1 MKRQRR
7 WTLKR
12 SHDKVCGAL
21 ALAIVVGSP
30 APVLAQSARSLSVA
44 PASDVAD
51 DVERAEG
58 FAAEAFEAY
67 SQRDYALA
75 VELYRKAYD
84 AAPTADILFNI
95 ARIYDV
101 GLRERALAIT
111 YYRSY
116 VVDPDADV
124 YRLDV
129 AFERLTQL
137 EASDRA
143 RDPELT
149 PSAASSHTTP
159 GSRPSSKVT
168 SDSAPEVESWSSWRV
183 GAIVA
188 GTVGLVGVG
197 LGAGFGA
204 AALSDASTA
213 REYCDGNVCSS
224 QRGVDATHSA
234 SKNAD
239 IATVSFALGGT
250 LLATGV
256 ALLWLE
262 DRSKPDERPRLR
274 VHPVATGSE
283 LGLALAGRW

>member
-1 MKRQRR
+1 MTRERR
-7 WTLKR
+7 WTAERARGKGI
-12 SHDKVCGAL
+12 GAL
-21 ALAIVVGSP
+21 ALAIVLGSP
-30 APVLAQSARSLSVA
+30 ASAVAQSAQQDSVEQA
-44 PASDVAD
+44 HDAAD
-51 DVERAEG
+51 DVELAEG
-58 FAAEAFEAY
+58 HAAQAFEAY
-67 SQRDYALA
+67 SQRDYARA

-101 GLRERALAIT
+101 GLRDRALAIT

-129 AFERLTQL
+129 AFDRLTQL

-143 RDPELT
+143 DAPRVT
-149 PSAASSHTTP
+149 PSAVARVATP
-159 GSRPSSKVT
+159 RRSQVVSDAAVSKVGF
-168 SDSAPEVESWSSWRV
+168 WSPWRV

-239 IATVSFALGGT
+239 IATASFALGGT

-256 ALLWLE
+256 VLLWLD
-262 DRSKPDERPRLR
+262 DRSTSSERARLR
-274 VHPVATGSE
+274 VSPVATGSE

>member
-1 MKRQRR
+1 MTRERR
-7 WTLKR
+7 WTAAR
-12 SHDKVCGAL
+12 ARGNGIGAL
-21 ALAIVVGSP
+21 ALAIVLGSP
-30 APVLAQSARSLSVA
+30 ASAVAQSAHQDSVEQA
-44 PASDVAD
+44 HDAAD
-51 DVERAEG
+51 DVELAEG
-58 FAAEAFEAY
+58 HAAQAFEAY

-101 GLRERALAIT
+101 GLRDRALAIT

-143 RDPELT
+143 DAPGVT
-149 PSAASSHTTP
+149 PSAVARVGTP
-159 GSRPSSKVT
+159 RRSPVVSDAAVSKVGF
-168 SDSAPEVESWSSWRV
+168 WSPWRV

-239 IATVSFALGGT
+239 IATASFALGGT

-256 ALLWLE
+256 VLLWLD
-262 DRSKPDERPRLR
+262 DRSTSSERARLR
-274 VHPVATGSE
+274 VSPVATGSE

>member
-1 MKRQRR
+1 LGRARGKG
-7 WTLKR
+7 
-12 SHDKVCGAL
+12 CGAL
-21 ALAIVVGSP
+21 ALAIVLGSP
-30 APVLAQSARSLSVA
+30 APAVAQSARMLGA
-44 PASDVAD
+44 EPTHEAAD

-58 FAAEAFEAY
+58 HAAQAFEAY

-101 GLRERALAIT
+101 GLRDRALAIT

-116 VVDPDADV
+116 VVDPEADV

-137 EASDRA
+137 EASDPSSA
-143 RDPELT
+143 PAVT
-149 PSAASSHTTP
+149 PSAAARAATP
-159 GSRPSSKVT
+159 RPSPVASDAETSKGF
-168 SDSAPEVESWSSWRV
+168 WSPWRV
-183 GAIVA
+183 SAIVA

-239 IATVSFALGGT
+239 IATASFALGGT
-250 LLATGV
+250 LLAAGV
-256 ALLWLE
+256 AFLWLD
-262 DRSKPDERPRLR
+262 DRSTPGERARLR
-274 VHPVATGSE
+274 VSPVATGSE